1 MHENSLLWQISGNG
15 IEKPSYL
22 FGTIHMLCRDDAVLS
37 DSLLV
42 AIENS
47 DRVYFELDMDN
58 LLEMLGALRHMKMK
72 NDTTLADLLNPE
84 QYQKVKTYIERKSSL
99 LPFSILETY
108 KPLLASSVLL
118 ESGLPCGSTVAM
130 EQLIM
135 QETKSRKKN

>member
-1 MHENSLLWQISGNG
+1 
-15 IEKPSYL
+15 
-22 FGTIHMLCRDDAVLS
+22 
-37 DSLLV
+37 LLV